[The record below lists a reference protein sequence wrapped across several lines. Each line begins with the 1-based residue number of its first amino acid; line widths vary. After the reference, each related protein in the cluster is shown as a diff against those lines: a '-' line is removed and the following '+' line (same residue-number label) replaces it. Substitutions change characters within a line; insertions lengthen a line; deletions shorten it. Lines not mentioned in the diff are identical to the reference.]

1 MFSSLVSFLEKS
13 LAPPPGAQ
21 RAPLPQQELRVAAA
35 ALLVEMS
42 RADFDEGVEELD
54 LARQLLTERYGLEAG
69 DAAELVKAAQQEADH
84 TVSLFRFTHL
94 VNQHLDPAAKRE
106 LMAMLWDV
114 AYADGR
120 LDKHEDALMHK
131 LADLLYVPLAELMR
145 EKDAAKQRLKTRE
158 KEAKER

>member
-1 MFSSLVSFLEKS
+1 MFSSLVSFLEKR
-13 LAPPPGAQ
+13 LAPVPGAQ
-21 RAPLPQQELRVAAA
+21 RTPLPQQELRVAAA

-42 RADFDEGVEELD
+42 RADFDEGMEELA
-54 LARQLLTERYGLEAG
+54 LARQLLTERYGLEPE
-69 DAAELVKAAQQEADH
+69 DAAELVKAAQQEADR

-94 VNQHLDPAAKRE
+94 VNQHLDPVAKRE

-131 LADLLYVPLAELMR
+131 LADLLYVPLVELMQ
-145 EKDAAKQRLKTRE
+145 EKDAAKRRLKARE
-158 KEAKER
+158 KAR

>member
-1 MFSSLVSFLEKS
+1 MFSSLVSFLEKR
-13 LAPPPGAQ
+13 LAPQSGAEG
-21 RAPLPQQELRVAAA
+21 AALPQQELRIAAA

-42 RADFDEGVEELD
+42 RADFDEDAAELD
-54 LARQLLTERYGLEAG
+54 LARELLTERYGLEPE
-69 DAAELVKAAQQEADH
+69 DAAALVKAARQEADH

-131 LADLLYVPLAELMR
+131 LADLLYVPLPELMQ
-145 EKDAAKQRLKTRE
+145 EKDAAKRRLKSRE
-158 KEAKER
+158 R

>member
-1 MFSSLVSFLEKS
+1 MFSSLVSFLEKR
-13 LAPPPGAQ
+13 LAPPPGDA

-42 RADFDEGVEELD
+42 RADFDEGAAELD
-54 LARQLLTERYGLEAG
+54 LARQLLTERYGLEPQ
-69 DAAELVKAAQQEADH
+69 DAAALVQAARQEADH
-84 TVSLFRFTHL
+84 SVSLFRFTHL
-94 VNQHLDPAAKRE
+94 VNQHLDPAGKLE

-131 LADLLYVPLAELMR
+131 LADLLYVPLTDLMR
-145 EKDAAKQRLKTRE
+145 EKDAAKRRMKSRE
-158 KEAKER
+158 R